1 MYESQDNIL
10 GQKVNVKF
18 FTVAPY
24 PGSPTDF
31 LPIFSRV
38 FFEDVPNQL
47 AYPLCSTVKKSQ
59 VIGRKVL
66 ERLVKVAI
74 GKMGIGKKWL
84 RSAVERS
91 LGRCHP
97 LNCIHPPGGMF
108 HTSVLKASTCRALP
122 IFHFLA
128 CHSLIL

>member
-1 MYESQDNIL
+1 MYGSQENIL

-18 FTVAPY
+18 FTVDPY

-97 LNCIHPPGGMF
+97 LNCIHRGEC
-108 HTSVLKASTCRALP
+108 STLLCSRLP
-122 IFHFLA
+122 LA
-128 CHSLIL
+128 EPFPSFTFWLAIL